1 MAFLFQM
8 NRRQLLRGAL
18 TAAGGAVMAPAI
30 IGRAKADTYSI
41 KISSPLPNDPKYG
54 NGRVYFDNLVKQ
66 LETNGL
72 KDTVEVSFFPDGQ
85 LGTEMDV
92 INSLKLGVVDAMV
105 AAPSTPA
112 NLIPSLGVYDLGY
125 LFQSYEQQ
133 TQVLDAGGA
142 KFAEDQLAQIGVTVL
157 GWQYN
162 FGSRSVDAKF
172 PVKGPQDLAG
182 KHIRTLPSKIVTEC
196 LTLMGAAAT
205 PMAFGEIY
213 TGLQAGVLD
222 GLEQDPPTIL
232 SGKFYES
239 AKYYSL
245 TKHIF
250 DPLCTF
256 ISSMTLSRFDDETR
270 EKFLDAGKKAALDTR
285 KHGLAVEGDALK
297 ELQNQGV
304 ELVETD
310 IPAFRERVKPQIE
323 RFLKENPTAK
333 PVVDMAIS
341 TYK

>member
-1 MAFLFQM
+1 MSWNL
-8 NRRQLLRGAL
+8 NRRQVIRGA
-18 TAAGGAVMAPAI
+18 AVLVGSAVFTPAI
-30 IGRAKADTYSI
+30 VGRAKADTFSI

-54 NGRVYFDNLVKQ
+54 NGRVYFDNLVKA
-66 LETNGL
+66 LEENGL
-72 KDTVEVSFFPDGQ
+72 KDVVEVNFFPDGQ

-92 INSLKLGVVDAMV
+92 INSIKLGVIDAMV

-133 TQVLDAGGA
+133 TEVLDAGGA
-142 KFAEDQLAQIGVTVL
+142 KFAEDQLDKLGVTVL

-256 ISSMTLSRFDDETR
+256 ISNVTLSRFDDETR
-270 EKFLDAGKKAALDTR
+270 EKFLDAGKKAALATR
-285 KHGLAVEGDALK
+285 KHGLAVEADALA
-297 ELQNQGV
+297 ELKNRGV
-304 ELVETD
+304 EIVETD
-310 IPAFRERVKPQIE
+310 IDAFRERVKPQIA
-323 RFLKENPTAK
+323 RFLSENPSAK
-333 PVVDMAIS
+333 PVVDLALAAH
-341 TYK
+341 K